1 MASNVVFRVARG
13 LQEAGLAVVRFNFR
27 GVGGSQGAPA
37 AADSLENSTEDLSG
51 EVDDLRAVLRWLAGE
66 HPGLELWAGGYS
78 FGARVAARVAT
89 HPAEGDERVC
99 RTLLVAPPVRVTP
112 LADLA
117 RLACPGLVLMAGGDD
132 FGTQADIQAQ
142 FPDLPQSLELDELP
156 DTDHSFQGALAG
168 LQQRVRDWATRS
180 VSHRVPG
187 EPGPAPQETG
197 P

>member
-1 MASNVVFRVARG
+1 MASSVVFRVARG

-27 GVGGSQGAPA
+27 GVGESEGAPTGPG
-37 AADSLENSTEDLSG
+37 SLEDPSG
-51 EVDDLRAVLRWLAGE
+51 EVDDLRAVLQWLGGE

-89 HPAEGDERVC
+89 HAAEGDERVC

-112 LADLA
+112 LDDLA
-117 RLACPGLVLMAGGDD
+117 RLACPGLVLMAGEDD

-142 FPDLPQSLELDELP
+142 FPDLPRSLELDELP
-156 DTDHSFQGALAG
+156 DTDHSFQGALAA

-180 VSHRVPG
+180 VSQRVH
-187 EPGPAPQETG
+187 EESGPPPQETG